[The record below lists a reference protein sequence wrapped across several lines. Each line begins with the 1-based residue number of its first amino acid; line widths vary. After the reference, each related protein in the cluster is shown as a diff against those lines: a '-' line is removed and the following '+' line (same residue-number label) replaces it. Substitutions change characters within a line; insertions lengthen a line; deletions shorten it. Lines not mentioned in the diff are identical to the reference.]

1 MPSRS
6 FLHAFFRHVADRP
19 DAPALSVDGLLISYA
34 ELAALVRAAKVG
46 DAQVLRNGVRLV
58 PAVKTPE
65 TIALVIACLRQEC
78 KVLLPS
84 PELGAAALAQLAD
97 QVGAAVLGDDAEPG
111 LLLTTSGSTGTPKAV
126 ELSPDGV
133 GRFIGWAQKQFGIG
147 PGSTVLNYAPLNFD
161 LCLLDVWAVLAA
173 GGRAALVDQARAANA
188 NYLFEFFLKR
198 DPTVV
203 QAVPLFYRLLA
214 DATPGDVRFDSVEH
228 VVFTGDAMPLQLLE
242 RLPRLFPRAELWN
255 VYGCT
260 ETNDSFAYRVE
271 LDEVRALG
279 AVPIGTPITGVDAVV
294 EDGTG
299 ELLVRTPFQA
309 RGYTDSALNA
319 EKWRADG
326 FFRSGDVVRRTENGL
341 YFLVG
346 RNAHHVKVR
355 GVRTNLGEIEQV
367 IISHPDVREAAVVA
381 VPDDLA
387 GNVLHAVVRRQ
398 PDSGLN
404 SIGLRVH
411 CAAQL
416 PRTSVPGVVEIVD
429 HALPRTST
437 GKVDRN
443 LVRVHRER
451 MQLVD

>member
-1 MPSRS
+1 MPSRL
-6 FLHAFFRHVADRP
+6 FLHSFFRQVDHRP
-19 DAPALSVDGLLISYA
+19 DAPALCADGQVITYA
-34 ELAALVRAAKVG
+34 ELAALVRTAKVG
-46 DAQVLRNGVRLV
+46 SAQQLRNGVRCV

-65 TIALVIACLRQEC
+65 TIALVIACLRQGH

-84 PELGAAALAQLAD
+84 AELGQAALDQLAE
-97 QVGAAVLGDDAEPG
+97 QVGQAVLTDAEPG

-133 GRFIGWAQKQFGIG
+133 DAFIGWACKEFGIG
-147 PGSTVLNYAPLNFD
+147 PGSRVLNYAPLNFD
-161 LCLLDVWAVLAA
+161 LCLLDVWSTLAV
-173 GGRAALVDQARAANA
+173 GGKVIPVDPARAANA
-188 NYLFEFFLKR
+188 SYLFELVLKR
-198 DPTVV
+198 DPTVI

-214 DATPGDVRFDSVEH
+214 DVTPDDVRFDRVEQ
-228 VVFTGDAMPLQLLE
+228 VIFTGDAMPVQLLE

-260 ETNDSFAYRVE
+260 ETNDSFAYRVD
-271 LDEVRALG
+271 LDEVRAAG
-279 AVPIGTPITGVDAVV
+279 AVPIGTPICGVEVQV
-294 EDGTG
+294 EENTG

-309 RGYTDSALNA
+309 HGYTDRQLNS

-326 FFRSGDVVRRTENGL
+326 FFRSGDVVRRSDNGL
-341 YFLVG
+341 FHLVG

-355 GVRTNLGEIEQV
+355 GVRTNINEVEQV
-367 IISHPDVREAAVVA
+367 ITAHPQVKEAAVVA

-398 PDSGLN
+398 QDSGLN
-404 SIGLRVH
+404 SIDLRVH
-411 CAAQL
+411 CASRL
-416 PRTSVPGVVEIVD
+416 PRTAVPGVVEIVD

>member
-1 MPSRS
+1 MPSRA
-6 FLHAFFRHVADRP
+6 FLHAFFRHVDERP
-19 DAPALSVDGLLISYA
+19 DAPALFANGSVTTYA
-34 ELAALVRAAKVG
+34 ELAALVRAAKVD
-46 DAQVLRNGVRLV
+46 DAQRLRNGVRCV

-65 TIALVIACLRQEC
+65 TIALVIACLRHDE

-84 PELGAAALAQLAD
+84 PELGAAALAELGE
-97 QVGAAVLGDDAEPG
+97 QVGRAAVDGSGPG
-111 LLLTTSGSTGTPKAV
+111 LLLTTSGSTGAPKAV
-126 ELSPDGV
+126 ELSPGGV
-133 GRFIGWAQKQFGIG
+133 DAFIAWGVEEFGIG
-147 PGSTVLNYAPLNFD
+147 ADSVVLNYAPLNFD
-161 LCLLDVWAVLAA
+161 LCLLDVWATLAA
-173 GGRAALVDQARAANA
+173 GGRVVLVDPARAASA
-188 NYLFEFFLKR
+188 SYLFELCLKR

-214 DATPGDVRFDSVEH
+214 DATPDDVRFERVEQ
-228 VVFTGDAMPLQLLE
+228 VIFTGDAMPVRLLE

-260 ETNDSFAYRVE
+260 ETNDSFAYRVD

-279 AVPIGTPITGVDAVV
+279 TVPIGSPIAGVDAVV
-294 EDGTG
+294 END

-309 RGYTDSALNA
+309 HGYTDHLLNR

-326 FFRSGDVVRRTENGL
+326 FFRSGDIVRRTENGL
-341 YFLVG
+341 FFLVG

-355 GVRTNLGEIEQV
+355 GVRTNLGEVERV
-367 IISHPDVREAAVVA
+367 ITAHPNVREAAVVA
-381 VPDDLA
+381 VPDELA

-398 PDSGLN
+398 PDSSLN
-404 SIGLRVH
+404 SIDLRVH
-411 CAAQL
+411 CAAHL
-416 PRTSVPGVVEIVD
+416 PRTAVPGVVEIVD

-443 LVRVHRER
+443 LVRVHREG

>member
-6 FLHAFFRHVADRP
+6 FLHAFFRHVDDSP
-19 DAPALSVDGLLISYA
+19 DAPALFADGSIVTYA

-46 DAQVLRNGVRLV
+46 DVQALRNGVRCV

-65 TIALVIACLRQEC
+65 TIALVIACLRQNH

-84 PELGAAALAQLAD
+84 PDLGGAALAELTE
-97 QVGAAVLGDDAEPG
+97 QVGRAVVDAAEPG

-126 ELSPDGV
+126 ELAPDGV
-133 GRFIGWAQKQFGIG
+133 DAFISWAAKEFGIG
-147 PGSTVLNYAPLNFD
+147 AGSAVLNYAPLNFD
-161 LCLLDVWAVLAA
+161 LCLLDVWATLAV
-173 GGRAALVDQARAANA
+173 GGRVVLVDPARAASA
-188 NYLFEFFLKR
+188 SYLFELCLKR

-214 DATPGDVRFDSVEH
+214 DATPDDVRFDRVEQ
-228 VVFTGDAMPLQLLE
+228 VIFTGDAMPLQLLE

-260 ETNDSFAYRVE
+260 ETNDSFAYRVD

-279 AVPIGTPITGVDAVV
+279 TVPIGTPIAGVEAVV
-294 EDGTG
+294 EDGG

-309 RGYTDSALNA
+309 HGYTDRELNR
-319 EKWRADG
+319 EKWRDDG

-341 YFLVG
+341 FVLVG

-355 GVRTNLGEIEQV
+355 GVRTNISEVEQV
-367 IISHPDVREAAVVA
+367 ITAHPHVREAAVVA

-398 PDSGLN
+398 PDTSFN
-404 SIGLRVH
+404 SIDLRVH
-411 CAAQL
+411 CAAHL
-416 PRTSVPGVVEIVD
+416 PRTAVPGVVEIVD